1 MVFIKARIFS
11 ILKKIAEMN
20 KTRKMLVLSM
30 LGIVVVVAAM
40 MIGGIGFSYDVIYDG
55 EKIGRIPDMTVYGE
69 AKNIAKSNVAYNQ
82 ENGLELTAPKFSF
95 NFSFETPD
103 TSAEELSA
111 SIISHSADILSGYSV
126 QIDGVDKFYVAD
138 KSLVESAVNNFCNS
152 FNVEGLE
159 CTNTLKNE
167 ISYKEAY
174 IEQDIVAS
182 TDEIESVISG
192 LEVTTVANKVTTYY
206 IPYETVTTRTSA
218 KKTGYIAVT
227 KAGINGVNE
236 KVEEITYINGVQ
248 VSSEVVSDSVVTDP
262 VNEEVVVGTGKSSYS
277 TVVHNAS
284 TKGYV
289 WPLEVRGVITS
300 YWGDGR
306 NHKGLDIAAPAGTE
320 IHAVKAGTVVLA
332 GWDRDYG
339 YNVIIDHGNG
349 VKTRYAHSRK
359 LHVKVGDKVS
369 QGEFIAE
376 VGTTGQSTGNHC
388 HFEVIINGTRVNPAP
403 YLGI

>member
-1 MVFIKARIFS
+1 MVFIKARVFS
-11 ILKKIAEMN
+11 LLKKIAEMN

-30 LGIVVVVAAM
+30 LGIAVVVVSM

-55 EKIGRIPDMTVYGE
+55 EKVGRIPDLAVYTE
-69 AKNIAKSNVAYNQ
+69 AKTIAKSNVAYDKSA
-82 ENGLELTAPKFSF
+82 GLTLEAPKFVF
-95 NFSFETPD
+95 NFSFEAPS
-103 TSAEELSA
+103 TSAHELST
-111 SIISHSADILSGYSV
+111 SIISHSDDVISGYSV
-126 QIDGVDKFYVAD
+126 NIDGKESFFVAD
-138 KSLVESAVNNFCNS
+138 KSLVQKAIDDLCASFAVD
-152 FNVEGLE
+152 GLE
-159 CTNTLKNE
+159 CTSSIKNE
-167 ISYKEAY
+167 ISYNDAFVESNVVAT
-174 IEQDIVAS
+174 EEDIKDAVS
-182 TDEIESVISG
+182 TLD
-192 LEVTTVANKVTTYY
+192 VTTVANKVTTYY
-206 IPYETVTTRTSA
+206 IPYETVTTRTSS

-227 KAGINGVNE
+227 TAGVNGVNE
-236 KVEEITYINGVQ
+236 KVEKITYSNGVQ
-248 VSSEVVSDSVVTDP
+248 ISTEVVSDSVIAEPVTEK
-262 VNEEVVVGTGKSSYS
+262 VLVGTGKSTYS

-289 WPLEVRGVITS
+289 WPLEVRGTITS

-320 IHAVKAGTVVLA
+320 IHAVKAGTVILA

-339 YNVIIDHGNG
+339 YNIIIDHGNG

-369 QGEFIAE
+369 QGQFIAE

>member
-11 ILKKIAEMN
+11 LIKKIAEMN
-20 KTRKMLVLSM
+20 KTQKMLVLSM
-30 LGIVVVVAAM
+30 LGITVIVASM
-40 MIGGIGFSYDVIYDG
+40 MIGGIGFSYDVMYDG
-55 EKIGRIPDMTVYGE
+55 EKVGRISDLAVYNE
-69 AKNIAKSNVAYNQ
+69 ARTIAKANVAYDKS
-82 ENGLELTAPKFSF
+82 EGLTLETPKFVF
-95 NFSFETPD
+95 NFSFEAPD
-103 TSAEELSA
+103 TSAEELST
-111 SIISHSADILSGYSV
+111 SIISHSDDVISGYSV
-126 QIDGVDKFYVAD
+126 SIDGKESFFVAD
-138 KSLVESAVNNFCNS
+138 KALVQKAIEDYCAS
-152 FNVEGLE
+152 FDVEGLE
-159 CTNTLKNE
+159 CTSTVKNE
-167 ISYKEAY
+167 ISYNDAFVESHV
-174 IEQDIVAS
+174 VANE
-182 TDEIESVISG
+182 DVVKNAVSG
-192 LEVTTVANKVTTYY
+192 LDVTTVANKVTTYY
-206 IPYETVTTRTSA
+206 IPYETVTTRTSS

-227 KAGINGVNE
+227 TAGVNGVNE
-236 KVEEITYINGVQ
+236 KVEKITYSNGVQ
-248 VSSEVVSDSVVTDP
+248 ISTEVVSDSVIAEPVTEK
-262 VNEEVVVGTGKSSYS
+262 VLVGTGKSTYS

-289 WPLEVRGVITS
+289 WPLEVKGTITS

-332 GWDRDYG
+332 GWDKDYG

-369 QGEFIAE
+369 QGQFIAE

-388 HFEVIINGTRVNPAP
+388 HFEVVINGTRVNPAP

>member
-11 ILKKIAEMN
+11 LIKKIAEMN
-20 KTRKMLVLSM
+20 KTQKMLVLSM
-30 LGIVVVVAAM
+30 LGITVIVASM
-40 MIGGIGFSYDVIYDG
+40 MIGGIGFSYDVMYDG
-55 EKIGRIPDMTVYGE
+55 EKVGRISDLAVYNE
-69 AKNIAKSNVAYNQ
+69 ARTIAKANVAYDKS
-82 ENGLELTAPKFSF
+82 EGLTLETPKFVF
-95 NFSFETPD
+95 NFSFEAPD
-103 TSAEELSA
+103 TSAEELST
-111 SIISHSADILSGYSV
+111 SIISHSDDVISGYSV
-126 QIDGVDKFYVAD
+126 SIDGNESFFVAD
-138 KSLVESAVNNFCNS
+138 KALVQKAIEDYCAS
-152 FNVEGLE
+152 FDVEGLE
-159 CTNTLKNE
+159 CTSTVKNE
-167 ISYKEAY
+167 ISYNDAFVESHV
-174 IEQDIVAS
+174 VANE
-182 TDEIESVISG
+182 DDVKNAVSG
-192 LEVTTVANKVTTYY
+192 LDVTTVANKVTTYY
-206 IPYETVTTRTSA
+206 IPYETVTTRTSS

-227 KAGINGVNE
+227 TAGVNGVNE
-236 KVEEITYINGVQ
+236 KVEKITYSNGVQ
-248 VSSEVVSDSVVTDP
+248 ISTEVVSDSVIAEPVTEK
-262 VNEEVVVGTGKSSYS
+262 VLVGTGKSTYS

-289 WPLEVRGVITS
+289 WPLEVKGTITS

-332 GWDRDYG
+332 GWDKDYG

-369 QGEFIAE
+369 QGQFIAE

-388 HFEVIINGTRVNPAP
+388 HFEVVINGTRVNPAP

>member
-11 ILKKIAEMN
+11 LIKKIAEMN
-20 KTRKMLVLSM
+20 KTQKMLVLSM
-30 LGIVVVVAAM
+30 LGITVIVASM
-40 MIGGIGFSYDVIYDG
+40 MIGGIGFSYDVMYDG
-55 EKIGRIPDMTVYGE
+55 EKVGRISDLAVYNE
-69 AKNIAKSNVAYNQ
+69 ARTIAKANVAYDKS
-82 ENGLELTAPKFSF
+82 EGLTLETPKFVF
-95 NFSFETPD
+95 NFSFEAPD
-103 TSAEELSA
+103 TSAEELST
-111 SIISHSADILSGYSV
+111 SIISHSDDVISGYSV
-126 QIDGVDKFYVAD
+126 SIDGKESFFVAD
-138 KSLVESAVNNFCNS
+138 KALVQKAIEDYCAS
-152 FNVEGLE
+152 FDVEGLE
-159 CTNTLKNE
+159 CTSTVKNE
-167 ISYKEAY
+167 ISYNDAFVESHV
-174 IEQDIVAS
+174 VANE
-182 TDEIESVISG
+182 DDVKNAVSG
-192 LEVTTVANKVTTYY
+192 LDVTTVANKVTTYY
-206 IPYETVTTRTSA
+206 IPYETVTTRTSS

-227 KAGINGVNE
+227 TAGVNGVNE
-236 KVEEITYINGVQ
+236 KVEKITYSNGVQ
-248 VSSEVVSDSVVTDP
+248 ISTEVVSDSVIAEPVTEK
-262 VNEEVVVGTGKSSYS
+262 VLVGTGKSTYS

-289 WPLEVRGVITS
+289 WPLEVKGTITS

-332 GWDRDYG
+332 GWDKDYG

-369 QGEFIAE
+369 QGQFIAE

-388 HFEVIINGTRVNPAP
+388 HFEVVINGTRVNPAP